1 MSPPRPHIA
10 AAASLALLLTGC
22 TFSAV
27 PTAMSSPVSSA
38 PAPATGSGAVSVPS
52 EEPSEEPTVDL
63 DAKLAAALRPAAGDA
78 SLSAAVLDT
87 ESGATAAYGQRGY
100 DTASIVKVDILA
112 TLLLQAQDAG
122 RRLTTEEKTYA
133 TAMIEHSDNA
143 SATALWNTIGGAKG
157 LNAGGQRLGLTGTTG
172 GEGGEWGLTQTTAR
186 DQLTLLM
193 AVFGTGSRAGG
204 ESPLSA
210 ASRSYLTGLMGRV
223 EAGQQWGVSAAGS
236 SCALKNGWLPRSA
249 TSLWDINS
257 IGRVTANGRTY
268 LIAVL
273 SDGHTTM
280 AAGISKVEDA
290 ARAAVTALAGTG

>member
-1 MSPPRPHIA
+1 MSAPRPRIC

-22 TFSAV
+22 TYSAV

-38 PAPATGSGAVSVPS
+38 SAPATGSPADSAPS
-52 EEPSEEPTVDL
+52 EEATVDL
-63 DAKLAAALRPAAGDA
+63 DAMLAAALEPVAGDA

-87 ESGATAAYGQRGY
+87 KSGATAAYGQRAY
-100 DTASIVKVDILA
+100 DTASIVKVGILA

-122 RRLTTEEKTYA
+122 RPLTAREKTYA

-157 LNAGGQRLGLTGTTG
+157 LNAGGRRLGLTGTTG
-172 GEGGEWGLTQTTAR
+172 GENGEWGLTQTTAR
-186 DQLTLLM
+186 DQLTLLT

-204 ESPLSA
+204 VSPLSA
-210 ASRSYLTGLMGRV
+210 ASRGYLTGLMSRV
-223 EAGQQWGVSAAGS
+223 EADQRWGVSAAGS

-257 IGRVTANGRTY
+257 IGRVTANGRVY

-273 SDGHTTM
+273 SDGHATM